1 MSQIHGLTATI
12 KVINDHNL
20 AFQRQVVLSASS
32 SESSFM
38 SRSFASRD
46 ACSQLQYPSGS
57 FKVHLRLTFSI
68 LVFFLRSAVPIQHH
82 PILARKTLKFYSL
95 TSSKGSLLSTCFS
108 QTISLK
114 EFRI

>member
-46 ACSQLQYPSGS
+46 ACSQLQYP
-57 FKVHLRLTFSI
+57 
-68 LVFFLRSAVPIQHH
+68 
-82 PILARKTLKFYSL
+82 
-95 TSSKGSLLSTCFS
+95 
-108 QTISLK
+108 
-114 EFRI
+114 